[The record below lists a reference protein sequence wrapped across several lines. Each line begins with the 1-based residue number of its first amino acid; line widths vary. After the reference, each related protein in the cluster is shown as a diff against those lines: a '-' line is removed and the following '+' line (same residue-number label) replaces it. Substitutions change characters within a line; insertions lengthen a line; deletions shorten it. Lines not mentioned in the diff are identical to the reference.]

1 MSCEPLTVGD
11 AVRVLITVKDM
22 NGAAI
27 DPTALAV
34 TVQDPD
40 GAESPAVVQNS
51 GVGAYYFDLDLAK
64 PGTYAYRAVA
74 TGAAKAAGQ
83 GGVFVSPPIF

>member
-11 AVRVLITVKDM
+11 AVRVEITTRDI
-22 NGAAI
+22 NGNLAN
-27 DPTALAV
+27 PTALAV

-40 GAESPAVVQNS
+40 GTTALAIVVNT
-51 GVGAYYFDLDLAK
+51 GVGLHYFDLDLAK
-64 PGTYAYRAVA
+64 AGTYAYRAVA
-74 TGAAKAAGQ
+74 TGQNQAVGE

>member
-11 AVRVLITVKDM
+11 AVRVEVTIRDIAGNL
-22 NGAAI
+22 A

-34 TVQDPD
+34 TVQRPD
-40 GAESPAVVQNS
+40 GTTASATALRVS
-51 GVGAYYFDLDLAK
+51 TGLYYFDLDLDL

-74 TGAAKAAGQ
+74 TGQNKAVGE

>member
-11 AVRVLITVKDM
+11 AVRVEVTTRDLA
-22 NGAAI
+22 GALA

-34 TVQDPD
+34 TVQRPD
-40 GAESPAVVQNS
+40 GTTAPATVIRVS
-51 GVGAYYFDLDLAK
+51 IGSYYFDLDLDL

-74 TGAAKAAGQ
+74 TGQNKAVGE

>member
-11 AVRVLITVKDM
+11 AVRVEIATRDIAGNL
-22 NGAAI
+22 A

-40 GAESPAVVQNS
+40 GTTAPATVIRTS
-51 GVGAYYFDLDLAK
+51 TGLYYFDLDLAK
-64 PGTYAYRAVA
+64 AGTYAYRAVA
-74 TGAAKAAGQ
+74 TGQNQAVGE